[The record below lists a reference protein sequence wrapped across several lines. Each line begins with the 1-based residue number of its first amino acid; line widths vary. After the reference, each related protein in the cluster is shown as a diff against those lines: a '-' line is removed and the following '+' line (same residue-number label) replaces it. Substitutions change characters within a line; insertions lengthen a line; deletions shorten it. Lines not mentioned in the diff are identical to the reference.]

1 MKILLAQL
9 PHFYDGTFRPPNL
22 YPLGLGYLANALREH
37 KRAGRSIVVE
47 RDGKIVAI
55 PPHKIRV
62 PRAG

>member
-1 MKILLAQL
+1 MANPEGRELVRIIKHGIER
-9 PHFYDGTFRPPNL
+9 GV
-22 YPLGLGYLANALREH
+22 ANALREH